1 MTLQQTKGPVPAARP
16 PGRRPQSSRAGRRAA
31 SFAGSVAWF
40 VGPLA
45 VLVAVWMAVVAAT
58 DTPLRVF
65 PQVDDVLGAIGDMWS
80 SGRLFDHLGASLR
93 RMGIGMALALVTA
106 LPFGIA
112 LGASAALS
120 AFFTPLLRFSVALAG
135 IAWIPIATLWFGY
148 GDRAVIFIVWNSM
161 FFALTYNTMLGVRR
175 IPTQLL
181 RAARSMGASRLRMS
195 WEILLPGA
203 LPSIVTGL
211 RVGLGYGWRG
221 LVAAEII
228 ASNAG
233 LGYALF
239 QAQKYFQT
247 DVIIA
252 SMVII
257 GVLWLLMDRL
267 LLAPLERRTVERW
280 GMTGVSG

>member
-1 MTLQQTKGPVPAARP
+1 MTAQPTRQVSRPPARP
-16 PGRRPQSSRAGRRAA
+16 VRGRRRAGLGGRARSA
-31 SFAGSVAWF
+31 AWF
-40 VGPLA
+40 LGPFV
-45 VLVAVWMAVVAAT
+45 VLLVVWVVVVALT
-58 DTPLRVF
+58 DTPMRVF
-65 PQVDDVLGAIGDMWS
+65 PQVGDVFAALGDMWS
-80 SGRLFDHLGASLR
+80 SGELFQHLGASLR
-93 RMGIGMALALVTA
+93 RVAIGGVLAIGTA

-112 LGASAALS
+112 LGSSRVLS

-135 IAWIPIATLWFGY
+135 IAWIPIATLWLGY
-148 GDRAVIFIVWNSM
+148 GDGAVIFIVWNAM
-161 FFALTYNTMLGVRR
+161 FFALTYNAMLGVRR
-175 IPTQLL
+175 IPIQLL
-181 RAARSMGASRLRMS
+181 RAARSLGTSRLRMF

-228 ASNAG
+228 ASSAG
-233 LGYALF
+233 LGYKLF
-239 QAQKYFQT
+239 LAQKYFET

-257 GVLWLLMDRL
+257 GVLWLIMDRL

-280 GMTGVSG
+280 GMTGEAG